1 MGARISSPFARVT
14 PTVRPSRMSM
24 EATSA
29 SVRIVAPADSAERAI
44 AWLIARP
51 SVTAPIASASNL
63 DQLHDILK
71 ATELKLGKPDIDQL
85 NAASG

>member
-44 AWLIARP
+44 AWLIAPIPPITWPQTPGMP
-51 SVTAPIASASNL
+51 SSSPSAWCSRL
-63 DQLHDILK
+63 
-71 ATELKLGKPDIDQL
+71 
-85 NAASG
+85 